1 MNQKHCLH
9 GSGYAHLKLRC
20 LQCMLYIAHVSDLK
34 RVNAA
39 VCVVTILHS
48 MGVRGGARHT
58 QITATPQDME
68 QEYTAVSV

>member
-1 MNQKHCLH
+1 
-9 GSGYAHLKLRC
+9 
-20 LQCMLYIAHVSDLK
+20 MLYIAHVSDLK

-68 QEYTAVSV
+68 QGVHSGECIARADT